1 MFFIMNNTF
10 YLILKLLRKLYG
22 KVLGVKPLPIPDCEQ
37 DPDKAAQIIYNQL
50 MDDQP
55 CMIARFGST
64 ELSMMVNY
72 LGIKNANKNIFKYIQ
87 GKTLPWWWEKNWMQQ
102 MERWSG
108 FFPPT
113 PKKIQQ
119 FCELMLHDMQEID
132 VLGSW
137 VPEESYFKE
146 KIKHA
151 EKVELV
157 LLEPYNSDTP
167 WSRALEGKKVLV
179 IHPFAELIEAQ
190 FKKREYLFDNPE
202 VLPEFELQ
210 TIPAVQS
217 LGGVSN
223 GFVDWFEALNWMK
236 TEIDKRDYDVCL
248 IGAGAY
254 GFPLAAHVKRQGKK
268 AVHIGGAL
276 QLLFGIKGKRWEN
289 PEYHNFWGLPHNTYL
304 NLMDNNSWVRPDD
317 KQKPANAQ
325 EVEGACYW

>member
-72 LGIKNANKNIFKYIQ
+72 LGIKEQNKSIRKYVQ
-87 GKTLPWWWEKNWMQQ
+87 GKAQPWWWEKNRMEQMQ
-102 MERWSG
+102 RWSG

-119 FCELMLHDMQEID
+119 FCELMLQDMQEVD

-137 VPEESYFKE
+137 IPDE
-146 KIKHA
+146 KYVV
-151 EKVELV
+151 EQMNSELV
-157 LLEPYNSDTP
+157 HLRLLEPFWARKP
-167 WSRALEGKKVLV
+167 WTRALAGKKVLV
-179 IHPFAELIEAQ
+179 VHPFAETIFHQ
-190 FKKREYLFDNPE
+190 YKNRGKLFVDE
-202 VLPEFELQ
+202 DCLPRFESLNV
-210 TIPAVQS
+210 IKAVQT
-217 LGGVSN
+217 LGQN
-223 GFVDWFEALNWMK
+223 NTAFTDWFEALQWMK
-236 TEIDKRDYDVCL
+236 DEVDKHDFDICL

-268 AVHIGGAL
+268 AVHLGGSL
-276 QLLFGIKGKRWEN
+276 QLLFGIKGKRWEDIN
-289 PEYHNFWGLPHNTYL
+289 YGVAEWNIPNGFYVD
-304 NLMDNNSWVRPDD
+304 LMNKYWVRPMH
-317 KQKPANAQ
+317 KEKPKTADN
-325 EVEGACYW
+325 VEGASYW